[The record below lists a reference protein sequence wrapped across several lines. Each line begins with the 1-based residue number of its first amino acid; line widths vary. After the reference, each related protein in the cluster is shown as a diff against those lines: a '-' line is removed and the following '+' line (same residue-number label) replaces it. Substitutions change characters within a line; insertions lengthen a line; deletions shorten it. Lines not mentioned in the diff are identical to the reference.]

1 MCSQMHPLSSPP
13 PSSFSSSLTDLIVAW
28 PGFSLIPAWG
38 KGGGSLNLKGEGG
51 DLSDEREKASLFQ
64 GVIIRLSHQMCDGPV
79 LHSKRLFKCRRVHCQ
94 SRCDQIFLPAASFLQ
109 KWRNECYH
117 QGSFYFS
124 TGFMFDCVP
133 ACGTLLHT
141 EWCLTIM
148 LRITFT
154 LTVSLPLILECG
166 AILSVYLL
174 LCFIRVSFS
183 LPCQPTA
190 DERRGPRPHSMVR
203 SFTMPSSQRP
213 LSVASV
219 TSISS
224 DNSPSRPGS
233 DG

>member
-1 MCSQMHPLSSPP
+1 MFEFSVLFTVSPPNALGTCMAHSLFTFSWSQLMCSQMHPLSSPP

-79 LHSKRLFKCRRVHCQ
+79 LRSKRLFKCRRVHCQ

-133 ACGTLLHT
+133 ACGTL
-141 EWCLTIM
+141 CC
-148 LRITFT
+148 T
-154 LTVSLPLILECG
+154 LNDVW
-166 AILSVYLL
+166 
-174 LCFIRVSFS
+174 R
-183 LPCQPTA
+183 
-190 DERRGPRPHSMVR
+190 
-203 SFTMPSSQRP
+203 
-213 LSVASV
+213 
-219 TSISS
+219 
-224 DNSPSRPGS
+224 
-233 DG
+233 